1 MSTSTITTVHQDDIL
16 DDTLT
21 SSMGT
26 VAISGA
32 GASGSTILSGAGTT
46 YAWTG
51 TGTGSMWNNSNT
63 TYTISGGITGAVGS
77 SANWNG
83 TYATYNS
90 GVSVKSKI
98 SIDVE
103 NERAVITTE
112 KNKIDID
119 ELAEMITLMKSLLV
133 AVASDEEFA
142 SRNPA
147 LADAAHDMLINKLKG

>member
-1 MSTSTITTVHQDDIL
+1 MAISTITTVHHDDIL

-21 SSMGT
+21 GSMGT
-26 VAISGA
+26 VTISGA
-32 GASGSTILSGAGTT
+32 GASGSTILSGPGTT
-46 YAWTG
+46 YSWTG
-51 TGTGSMWNNSNT
+51 TGSGSMWNNTN
-63 TYTISGGITGAVGS
+63 YTINSGVTTSIGATGS
-77 SANWNG
+77 WNG

-90 GVSVKSKI
+90 GVNVKSKI

-103 NERAVITTE
+103 NERAVISTE

-142 SRNPA
+142 RRNPA

>member
-1 MSTSTITTVHQDDIL
+1 MANSTITTIQQDDIL
-16 DDTLT
+16 DDILT

-26 VAISGA
+26 ITITGSGA
-32 GASGSTILSGAGTT
+32 GGSTTLSGAGST

-51 TGTGSMWNNSNT
+51 TGSNT
-63 TYTISGGITGAVGS
+63 WNTTSYTIGTGAIGS
-77 SANWNG
+77 SSNWNG
-83 TYATYNS
+83 TYATYSS

-103 NERAVITTE
+103 NERAVISTE

-142 SRNPA
+142 KRNPA